1 MMVHVSCTNFRSRR
15 YREERPVIR
24 ADPEDLELSG
34 RTQNPVTIDRFQ
46 EHVDKL
52 HKDTNMLFA
61 AEYEQLKVGTSLFCA
76 LFFFCV
82 LCIVSASTFGQR

>member
-1 MMVHVSCTNFRSRR
+1 M
-15 YREERPVIR
+15 IR
-24 ADPEDLELSG
+24 ADPEDLELSE

-61 AEYEQLKVGTSLFCA
+61 AEYEQLKVSTSTHPI
-76 LFFFCV
+76 
-82 LCIVSASTFGQR
+82 IVSASTLGQR

>member
-1 MMVHVSCTNFRSRR
+1 M
-15 YREERPVIR
+15 IR
-24 ADPEDLELSG
+24 ADPEDLELSE

-76 LFFFCV
+76 LFFFVCV
-82 LCIVSASTFGQR
+82 LCIVSASTLGQR